1 MAFYVDIF
9 YVVFMTLLSSY
20 SNYELIT
27 RFLHI
32 IRLLISDLLDLNY
45 RITTTFMILS
55 FCCES
60 SDIVDQ
66 QQFYPSILSD
76 QL

>member
-27 RFLHI
+27 HFLHI
-32 IRLLISDLLDLNY
+32 IRLLISDLSDLGY
-45 RITTTFMILS
+45 QITTTFMILS
-55 FCCES
+55 FCYELN
-60 SDIVDQ
+60 DTVGQ
-66 QQFYPSILSD
+66 QLSYPNILLD